1 MTPLPDKLRYLHD
14 TINTTD
20 TRCTNPKCTNERCV
34 GCLAFAPKDT
44 PDTEW
49 EKSFGAQL
57 EMRGIYGYPKD
68 SIIEDVRIQ
77 LSSRDTYWKERVDRA
92 FVILD
97 TNIQELVTYE
107 EGRVSKESV
116 LTCVRRIKRELDN
129 LK

>member
-1 MTPLPDKLRYLHD
+1 MNKPDKKLCD
-14 TINTTD
+14 V
-20 TRCTNPKCTNERCV
+20 CNEFEPQGDCPEC
-34 GCLAFAPKDT
+34 GKSSGLLMNNNT

-49 EKSFGAQL
+49 KRQLRIDFEVAYGSMPKNFEHVPSVHISDWWLEK
-57 EMRGIYGYPKD
+57 
-68 SIIEDVRIQ
+68 